1 MDYPADATFYVRLSL
16 MSPKPG
22 MRDDVLEL
30 HRKLIEWLP
39 GQPGFVRG
47 YLIVEGDP
55 HGRVGHLN
63 VYRSGQDADHVAQS
77 QYVLSLRSELM
88 RLIEEGSHAEHSYT
102 AVDPQLA
109 KTSPS

>member
-1 MDYPADATFYVRLSL
+1 MDFPPDATFYVRLSL

-22 MRDDVLEL
+22 MRDDVIEL

-55 HGRVGHLN
+55 QGRVGHLH
-63 VYRSGQDADHVAQS
+63 VYRSEQEAVHVAQA
-77 QYVLSLRSELM
+77 QHVLSLRSELM
-88 RLIEEGSHAEHSYT
+88 LLIEEGSHAEHSYT

-109 KTSPS
+109 KTSAS